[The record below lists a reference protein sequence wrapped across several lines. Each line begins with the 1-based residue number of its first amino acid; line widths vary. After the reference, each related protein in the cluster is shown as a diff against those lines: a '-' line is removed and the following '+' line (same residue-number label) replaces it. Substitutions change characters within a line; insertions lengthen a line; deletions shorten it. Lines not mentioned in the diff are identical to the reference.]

1 MRLLRL
7 IFLCE
12 TLLFTLWM
20 IIEGVYS
27 STIIASLVAIFALLF
42 LTIFIPKQTIYDNR
56 ITRVLLVI
64 ADIMAISYFVMELSF
79 LIDQTKGGTVL
90 PFSYNRLTY
99 IGYSLF
105 YLTLIIAF
113 LTVFGFLV
121 STIFK
126 KKHN

>member
-27 STIIASLVAIFALLF
+27 STIIACLVAIFALIL

-56 ITRVLLVI
+56 ITRMLLVI
-64 ADIMAISYFVMELSF
+64 ADIMAISYFFMELSF
-79 LIDQTKGGTVL
+79 LIDQTKEGTVL

-105 YLTLIIAF
+105 YLTLLI
-113 LTVFGFLV
+113 GR
-121 STIFK
+121 S
-126 KKHN
+126 NEYCSNG